1 MSGIL
6 LVLGIVAVIAA
17 MVWLYRKVLP
27 QAMDGTF
34 VGKHLQKLHDYF
46 NFKKLYIESVL
57 KFLFTLATVFC
68 VVMGGVGLL
77 QSVFDLLG
85 GLVDM
90 FAHYGGGYFPYV
102 MGNFVLSV
110 LGCAVFM
117 VLGPVMLRLIYE
129 GIMMF
134 ILLVKNV
141 MEINGKLKGEKPVAE
156 TPVVEASAAE
166 QPESIPAEE

>member
-6 LVLGIVAVIAA
+6 LILGIVAVIAA

-27 QAMDGTF
+27 QKLDGTF
-34 VGKHLQKLHDYF
+34 TGKHLQKLHDYF

-57 KFLFTLATVFC
+57 EFLFTLATVIC
-68 VVMGGVGLL
+68 VVMGGIGLL
-77 QSVFDLLG
+77 QAVFDLLG

-90 FAHYGGGYFPYV
+90 FAYYGVDYFPYV

-110 LGCAVFM
+110 LGSAVFM
-117 VLGPVMLRLIYE
+117 LIGPVVLRLIYE
-129 GIMMF
+129 GTMMF

-141 MEINGKLKGEKPVAE
+141 MEINGKLKSESAVAE
-156 TPVVEASAAE
+156 APAAE
-166 QPESIPAEE
+166 